1 MNNVINNQKAELS
14 RMEKMILELKE
25 AEASKLAFQK
35 IQEVILPQTIL
46 YFVIYVKLLPNNTAN
61 QTRYLFSS

>member
-14 RMEKMILELKE
+14 KTEKVILELKE
-25 AEASKLAFQK
+25 PEASKLAFQK

>member
-14 RMEKMILELKE
+14 KTEKMILELKE

-35 IQEVILPQTIL
+35 IQEVILPQTFCIL
-46 YFVIYVKLLPNNTAN
+46 
-61 QTRYLFSS
+61 

>member
-14 RMEKMILELKE
+14 RMEKMVLELKE